1 MEAVSFHGGR
11 RGCSCVEMVEVP
23 TRQWWGAKL
32 AMVYYLGNYDCCVD
46 VVLTCEE
53 KGFYEGS

>member
-1 MEAVSFHGGR
+1 M
-11 RGCSCVEMVEVP
+11 EMVEVP

-32 AMVYYLGNYDCCVD
+32 AMVYYLGNYDFRVD